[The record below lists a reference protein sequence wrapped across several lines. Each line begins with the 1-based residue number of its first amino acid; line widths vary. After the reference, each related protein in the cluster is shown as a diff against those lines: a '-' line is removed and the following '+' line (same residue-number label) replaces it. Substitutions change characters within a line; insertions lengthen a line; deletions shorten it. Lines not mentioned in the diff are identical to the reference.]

1 MPSYPQVV
9 VDKICQLDG
18 RVIVQNTLA
27 VFITRC
33 GDVFRVHL
41 FVVSQV
47 IALCQ
52 RVAFAI
58 FPSSQALSMFL
69 SCLMV

>member
-9 VDKICQLDG
+9 VDKICQFDG

-33 GDVFRVHL
+33 GHVFRVHL
-41 FVVSQV
+41 FVVSLA
-47 IALCQ
+47 IALCPA
-52 RVAFAI
+52 RRSCDFI
-58 FPSSQALSMFL
+58 GLRALSMFL